1 MASGSEK
8 PEPVNESEDDDPLPP
23 QAYKEKA
30 NITAMLEK
38 MTRFIQSTLGN
49 MCDFVA
55 LK

>member
-38 MTRFIQSTLGN
+38 MTRFILSTLN
-49 MCDFVA
+49 NKFYFKA
-55 LK
+55 